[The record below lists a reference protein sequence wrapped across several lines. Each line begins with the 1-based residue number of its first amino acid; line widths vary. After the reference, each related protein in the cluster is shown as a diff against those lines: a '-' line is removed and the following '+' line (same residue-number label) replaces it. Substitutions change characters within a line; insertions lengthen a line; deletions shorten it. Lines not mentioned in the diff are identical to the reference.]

1 MRDEA
6 DRDLVPRCLVCS
18 SSTSSTS
25 STMSQVRVTNFYGQ
39 KKGIQGA
46 AKEAGKQHSGDVRGS
61 SASEDYALC
70 SSEVHEE
77 FVQIINEAAGLINDG
92 ESVSTKPSKD
102 LSSPRTPKRSSA
114 DAGLDLGAAAFSA
127 KKRRKAGGIRK
138 AEASTSEKTSRRTA
152 RKKLVLHDET
162 PQILYPTEVR
172 TLTGPLQSVKITS
185 RRNLMVTLK
194 DGSSTMSPVRVTN
207 FGQKKGIQ
215 GAAKEAGKQHSGDVR
230 GSSASEDY
238 ALCSSEVHEE
248 FVQIINEAAGLIND
262 GESVSTK
269 PSKDLSSPRTPK
281 RSSADAG
288 LDLGAA
294 AFSAKKRRKAG
305 GIRKAEASTSE
316 KTSRRTARKKLVLHD
331 ETPQALCKEDIT
343 ALKSRLEKIKKQAD
357 IASPTSSAPPST
369 PPASSSPAASNNAA
383 LPVPTASG
391 PSTTEARTPR
401 FSVARAK
408 ELAAKAQRMKEERE
422 AGEIK
427 PAENPDSTKQPAYQR
442 YHTLAQ
448 AVPPGLSL
456 PYHYKILAEMFRS
469 MDTVVAMLYNRSE
482 TATFAK
488 VKQGVQDMM
497 HKRFEE
503 SHVGQIKTVFPEAY
517 TFKQEKNIPTFNRN
531 ISKGSYQLTLEPV
544 LSSDQNE
551 VRPVLS
557 ASRLL
562 ERRRIFH
569 QNLISVVKQ
578 HHKTFLS
585 LLVPPVSVPEDKLT
599 RWHPRFNV
607 DTVPAIQVGS
617 LPQVPH
623 TDKLWTAQ
631 EVLENARSLIT
642 PKLEKALVSLARNTE
657 DKDGEAQTPSSLK
670 GVPQSL
676 LDRIRAK
683 EAQKL
688 QAAMTR
694 NTAQEERL
702 LMMSRLGELARILR
716 NVFVAEAKAA
726 LIMEVACNRM
736 VASYRSALSP
746 GEMEKHIRLL
756 AEVAPDWLS
765 IHPVRK
771 DFYLKLNK
779 MVEVSIVLDKL
790 SRRLK
795 EEEGL

>member
-1 MRDEA
+1 
-6 DRDLVPRCLVCS
+6 
-18 SSTSSTS
+18 
-25 STMSQVRVTNFYGQ
+25 MSPVQVTDFFGQ
-39 KKGIQGA
+39 KKKGIEGA
-46 AKEAGKQHSGDVRGS
+46 AKEAEKQHSGGVRGS
-61 SASEDYALC
+61 TASALC
-70 SSEVHEE
+70 SSAVHEE
-77 FVQIINEAAGLINDG
+77 FVRVINEAAGLINDG

-114 DAGLDLGAAAFSA
+114 DAGFDLGAAVFLA
-127 KKRRKAGGIRK
+127 KKRRKARGIREAK
-138 AEASTSEKTSRRTA
+138 A
-152 RKKLVLHDET
+152 
-162 PQILYPTEVR
+162 
-172 TLTGPLQSVKITS
+172 
-185 RRNLMVTLK
+185 N
-194 DGSSTMSPVRVTN
+194 
-207 FGQKKGIQ
+207 
-215 GAAKEAGKQHSGDVR
+215 
-230 GSSASEDY
+230 
-238 ALCSSEVHEE
+238 
-248 FVQIINEAAGLIND
+248 
-262 GESVSTK
+262 
-269 PSKDLSSPRTPK
+269 
-281 RSSADAG
+281 
-288 LDLGAA
+288 
-294 AFSAKKRRKAG
+294 
-305 GIRKAEASTSE
+305 TSE

-343 ALKSRLEKIKKQAD
+343 ALKSRLERIKKQAD
-357 IASPTSSAPPST
+357 IASPTSSAPLST
-369 PPASSSPAASNNAA
+369 PPTSSSPAASNNAA
-383 LPVPTASG
+383 LPVPTANR
-391 PSTTEARTPR
+391 PSTTEARPPR

-427 PAENPDSTKQPAYQR
+427 PAENPDSTEQPAYQR

-448 AVPPGLSL
+448 AVPPGLPL

-585 LLVPPVSVPEDKLT
+585 LLVPPVSLPEDKLT

-623 TDKLWTAQ
+623 TEKLSTAQ

-642 PKLEKALVSLARNTE
+642 LKLEKALVSLAQNTE
-657 DKDGEAQTPSSLK
+657 DKGKVHGEGTKPICSQNPTVPQASISAAAQAPSSLK

-694 NTAQEERL
+694 NPAQEERL

-765 IHPVRK
+765 IHSIRK
-771 DFYLKLNK
+771 IFYLKLNK

-790 SRRLK
+790 NRRLK